1 MACRV
6 DELSEMPEDRIN
18 DPPAPVHADAPAPDY
33 ATTSHLMLFFALVYV
48 VEGVGQI
55 GGLIA
60 QPLTYYLRCFFGA
73 CSTKGLLNLGIALGT
88 VTIAAYLP
96 LFNEVSAWSPYSAA
110 KCELI
115 EIKAIN
121 QQCEHD
127 LVPWQ
132 GSPKSSVPRVAA
144 RIRG

>member
-6 DELSEMPEDRIN
+6 DELSEMPEDRIS

-60 QPLTYYLRCFFGA
+60 QPLTYYLAVFWRA
-73 CSTKGLLNLGIALGT
+73 
-88 VTIAAYLP
+88 
-96 LFNEVSAWSPYSAA
+96 SPQ
-110 KCELI
+110 
-115 EIKAIN
+115 KAF
-121 QQCEHD
+121 
-127 LVPWQ
+127 
-132 GSPKSSVPRVAA
+132 
-144 RIRG
+144 